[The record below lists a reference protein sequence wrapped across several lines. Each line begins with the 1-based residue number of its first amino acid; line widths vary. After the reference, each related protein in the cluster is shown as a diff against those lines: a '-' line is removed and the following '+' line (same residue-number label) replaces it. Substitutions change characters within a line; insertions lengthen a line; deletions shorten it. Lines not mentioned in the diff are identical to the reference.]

1 MLVSY
6 SVRCAARTAIGFDVV
21 SRRQASGSGKPSLA
35 GSNLDA
41 FRRHREE
48 TPGVSSSPLV
58 AALNDVRAS
67 DDPAITFASL
77 ARACVPEFAD
87 GCEIELSDGGTGAE
101 PIFRVAFPPDSLG
114 PGGPSAETRNAGTD
128 HIMHTRFRAPS
139 RASYLSYAGVLT
151 HWWVSRPP
159 TESDT
164 VAADLM
170 AKHAMALVDRER
182 LMAALARADD
192 QAAEVVLAAI
202 AGRTINMAIGI
213 VMRQHALSE
222 GEAEKL
228 LKEAGSSTG
237 SSLYDTA
244 THVVLAGAF
253 GNPRAT

>member
-6 SVRCAARTAIGFDVV
+6 SGRCAARTAIGFDVV
-21 SRRQASGSGKPSLA
+21 SRRQAPGNGNPSLA

-48 TPGVSSSPLV
+48 APAVSPSALI
-58 AALNDVRAS
+58 AALNDARAS

-87 GCEIELSDGGTGAE
+87 GCEIELSDGGAGDE
-101 PIFRVAFPPDSLG
+101 PIFRAAFPPDSPG
-114 PGGPSAETRNAGTD
+114 PGGLSAEIQDAGPD
-128 HIMHTRFRAPS
+128 HIVHTRFRAPS
-139 RASYLSYAGVLT
+139 RAGYLSYAGVLT
-151 HWWVSRPP
+151 HWWMSRPP

-170 AKHAMALVDRER
+170 AKYAMALVDRER
-182 LMAALARADD
+182 LMAALTRTDD

-228 LKEAGSSTG
+228 LREAGSSTG
-237 SSLYDTA
+237 SSLYETA

-253 GNPRAT
+253 GNPRAK